1 MNKVLFPMAAFGLSL
16 VLAPA
21 AALAYDPGFSVSG
34 RLEPQLT
41 DQCVART
48 AGCRADGYPD
58 ARYVRPPAEGLG
70 YQVYSYNDP
79 RYLAPSLP
87 MERGY
92 IRGY

>member
-1 MNKVLFPMAAFGLSL
+1 MAAFGLSL

-21 AALAYDPGFSVSG
+21 AALAFDPGFTVGG

-48 AGCRADGYPD
+48 AGCRSDGYPD
-58 ARYVRPPAEGLG
+58 ARYYRPLAEGQG
-70 YQVYSYNDP
+70 PQVYSYNDP

-87 MERGY
+87 LTRGGY
-92 IRGY
+92 IPTY